1 MAIVD
6 AIIMELDQEASTTRR
21 VLERVP
27 EDKLSWRPHPK
38 SFSLGQLA
46 QHIAGGQK
54 QIAKIAAEEVHE
66 IGIVDPGQATS
77 RQELLQI
84 LDESTASAKDT
95 LRNMDDETI
104 LSTWTLKKNGA
115 TILSIPRIAFIRS
128 ILMNHIIHHRG
139 QLSVYLRLLDVPLPS
154 IYGPSADENPFG

>member
-6 AIIMELDQEASTTRR
+6 AILAELEQEASTTRR

-54 QIAKIAAEEVHE
+54 QIAKIASEGVHE
-66 IGIVDPGQATS
+66 IGIVDPSEATS
-77 RQELLQI
+77 RQDLFKTF
-84 LDESTASAKDT
+84 DESTAGAKDI
-95 LRNMDDETI
+95 LRKMDDKTI
-104 LSTWTLKKNGA
+104 LSTWTGRRNGV
-115 TILSIPRIAFIRS
+115 TILAIPRIAFIRS

-139 QLSVYLRLLDVPLPS
+139 QLSVYLRLLDVPVPS